1 MMGTKARNTAPL
13 SNISLEDLVPQDHLY
28 RHLDQKLDLSFVRE
42 FVQETYAQGG
52 RPSIDPIVFFKL
64 QLVMFF
70 EGIRSERELMRQA
83 ADRLS
88 VLWYLGYNLKEPLPD
103 HSSLTR
109 IRTRYGVEVFRR
121 FFETVVDQ
129 CQQAGLVWGKELYAD
144 ATKVQANAAVSSLKP
159 RFAVEAHLENL
170 FASGRTQEQT
180 DDLDGLQGDGSP
192 PDLSPLGSPEQTSLA
207 ETSPGEGHVEPVEQ
221 EEPPVP
227 RQLHPSLDVALH
239 EALTKVNS
247 ARHDWI
253 ERVGEPNREIT
264 RGNYQRMA
272 DFQVSTTDPDATL
285 MQGKGG
291 GSHLGYHTHY
301 IVDGGKARIIL
312 AALVTPSEVMENQPV
327 LDLLWRTRFRWKL
340 HPRQFTGDTTY
351 GTAENIVALEEQ
363 HIRAYVPLPDFDKRT
378 EFFGQRD
385 FRYDAE
391 HDVYI
396 CPNGA
401 DLHSAPSGSTESYR
415 RYWAKAKTCNA
426 CPLKAQCTTSSRGRR
441 LSRHVDEDYLE
452 RVRTYHTTEPY
463 KKAMRKRSVWV
474 EPLFAEGKQWH
485 GMRRYRLRR
494 LWRVNCEALIR
505 AAGQNLKRLLK
516 KRGWGRRPWPQGAAN
531 ALLESP
537 SQEHISLHALSVAEK
552 ALACE
557 EKPRVKVLLKA
568 LPALSMP
575 LVFALSLAHRC
586 LSSSRE
592 DPTVARSLWLSFACL
607 QSSRY
612 LFLGKSGHQRQKVG
626 VPFPL

>member
-1 MMGTKARNTAPL
+1 MMGTKARNVAPL

-28 RHLDQKLDLSFVRE
+28 RRLDQKLDLSFVRE

-52 RPSIDPIVFFKL
+52 RPSIDPMVFFKL

-88 VLWYLGYNLKEPLPD
+88 ALWYLGYNLGEPLPD

-109 IRTRYGVEVFRR
+109 IRTRYGIEVFRR

-144 ATKVQANAAVSSLKP
+144 ATKVQANAAVTSLKP
-159 RFAVEAHLENL
+159 RFAVEAHLDNL
-170 FASGRTQEQT
+170 FCPGRTKEQT
-180 DDLDGLQGDGSP
+180 GDLDVLQHDGSP
-192 PDLSPLGSPEQTSLA
+192 PDLSALASPERTSLA
-207 ETSPGEGHVEPVEQ
+207 EISPGEGRVEPVEQ
-221 EEPPVP
+221 EASAVP
-227 RQLHPSLDVALH
+227 QELHPSLDVALY

-247 ARHDWI
+247 ERHDWI

-264 RGNYQRMA
+264 RGTYQRMA

-285 MQGKGG
+285 MQSKGG

-301 IVDGGKARIIL
+301 IVDGGKSRIIL

-351 GTAENIVALEEQ
+351 CTAENSVALQEQ
-363 HIRAYVPLPDFDKRT
+363 HIRAYVPLPDFDQRT

-385 FRYDAE
+385 FRYDAQR
-391 HDVYI
+391 DVYI
-396 CPNGA
+396 CPNREE
-401 DLHSAPSGSTESYR
+401 LHYSASSSTEDYR
-415 RYWAKAKTCNA
+415 RYWAKAKVCNA

-441 LSRHVDEDYLE
+441 LSRHVDEAYFE

-463 KKAMRKRSVWV
+463 KKAIRKRSVWV
-474 EPLFAEGKQWH
+474 EPLTASGKQWH

-494 LWRVNCEALIR
+494 LWRVNCEALMR

-516 KRGWGRRPWPQGAAN
+516 KRGWGRRPWPEGAAN
-531 ALLESP
+531 
-537 SQEHISLHALSVAEK
+537 
-552 ALACE
+552 
-557 EKPRVKVLLKA
+557 VLLFDIFRSFWKHLFHFLRIIA
-568 LPALSMP
+568 PISE
-575 LVFALSLAHRC
+575 LVLI
-586 LSSSRE
+586 
-592 DPTVARSLWLSFACL
+592 
-607 QSSRY
+607 RY
-612 LFLGKSGHQRQKVG
+612 SKHNC
-626 VPFPL
+626 